1 MPQGKSDETFTRK
14 VSGILN
20 SGFTMGRSTAAQAVN
35 KVENRKRSAN
45 SFDLFSYR
53 ILRFTLAVEAFQM
66 LRRNPVEGIQ
76 Y

>member
-1 MPQGKSDETFTRK
+1 
-14 VSGILN
+14 
-20 SGFTMGRSTAAQAVN
+20 MGRSTAAQAVN